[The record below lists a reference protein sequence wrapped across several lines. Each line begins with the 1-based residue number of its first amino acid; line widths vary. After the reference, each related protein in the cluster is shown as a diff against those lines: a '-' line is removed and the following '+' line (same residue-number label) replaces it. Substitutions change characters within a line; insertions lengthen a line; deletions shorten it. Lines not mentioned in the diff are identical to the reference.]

1 MTYNHKKIEEKW
13 QQIWEKEK
21 FFKFT
26 PKENQKKYYVLEMFP
41 FPSGKI
47 HVGHL
52 RNYTIGDVIARFK
65 KMQNFNILHPIG
77 FDSFGLP
84 AENAAIENNSHP
96 KDWTYENIAT
106 MEEELKKLGFSYDWD
121 RKIVTCDANYYK
133 FEQKMFIDFYKN
145 DLIYQK
151 ESIVNWDPVDQT
163 VLANEQVIDGKGW
176 RSGAEIEKKK
186 LKQWFLKISD
196 FSEELLEELKN
207 LTGWDKRVLTM
218 QEKWIGKSSGASI
231 NFDISSGKKL
241 EIYTTR
247 PETIFGA
254 SFVGIAA
261 NHPLALEIAKNDQK
275 AADFIEN
282 CNKDN
287 INEADIDKNEK
298 KGFKTNLFANNP
310 GPEAILSCS
319 PFIAIDRRSTQF
331 AKFFFPVT
339 IFTQLLMPYERYM

>member
-133 FEQKMFIDFYKN
+133 FEQVY
-145 DLIYQK
+145 
-151 ESIVNWDPVDQT
+151 
-163 VLANEQVIDGKGW
+163 
-176 RSGAEIEKKK
+176 
-186 LKQWFLKISD
+186 
-196 FSEELLEELKN
+196 
-207 LTGWDKRVLTM
+207 
-218 QEKWIGKSSGASI
+218 
-231 NFDISSGKKL
+231 
-241 EIYTTR
+241 
-247 PETIFGA
+247 
-254 SFVGIAA
+254 
-261 NHPLALEIAKNDQK
+261 
-275 AADFIEN
+275 
-282 CNKDN
+282 
-287 INEADIDKNEK
+287 
-298 KGFKTNLFANNP
+298 
-310 GPEAILSCS
+310 
-319 PFIAIDRRSTQF
+319 
-331 AKFFFPVT
+331 
-339 IFTQLLMPYERYM
+339 

>member
-1 MTYNHKKIEEKW
+1 MTYNYAEIEERW
-13 QQIWEKEK
+13 QKTWEKES
-21 FFKFT
+21 FFKFV
-26 PKENQKKYYVLEMFP
+26 PKKDQKKHYVLEMFP

-65 KMQNFNILHPIG
+65 KMQGFNVLHPIG

-96 KDWTYENIAT
+96 KDWTYENIAI
-106 MEEELKKLGFSYDWD
+106 MEKELKKLGFSYDWD
-121 RKIVTCDANYYK
+121 RKITTCDADYYK

-176 RSGAEIEKKK
+176 RSGAEIEKKN

-196 FSEELLEELKN
+196 FSGELLEELKN
-207 LTGWDKRVLTM
+207 LDGWDKRVLSM
-218 QEKWIGKSSGASI
+218 QEKWIGRSSGASVKF
-231 NFDISSGKKL
+231 NISSGGQV
-241 EIYTTR
+241 EVYTTR

-254 SFVGIAA
+254 SFIGIAA
-261 NHPLALEIAKNDQK
+261 K
-275 AADFIEN
+275 
-282 CNKDN
+282 C
-287 INEADIDKNEK
+287 IDV
-298 KGFKTNLFANNP
+298 A
-310 GPEAILSCS
+310 
-319 PFIAIDRRSTQF
+319 
-331 AKFFFPVT
+331 V
-339 IFTQLLMPYERYM
+339 